1 MKFWTKFVFHLG
13 LIHTNFVMHKV
24 LGKFIEQSGL
34 DRIFV
39 ESEL

>member
-1 MKFWTKFVFHLG
+1 
-13 LIHTNFVMHKV
+13 MHKV

-39 ESEL
+39 ESELYESSTIYSEI